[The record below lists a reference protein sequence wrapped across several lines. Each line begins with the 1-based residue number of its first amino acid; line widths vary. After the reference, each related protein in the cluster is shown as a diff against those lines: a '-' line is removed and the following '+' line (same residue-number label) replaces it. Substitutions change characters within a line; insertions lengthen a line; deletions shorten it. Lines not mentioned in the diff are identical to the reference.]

1 MMHNRNQSRIC
12 ERTAPSGR
20 DADTYKLELFVAEI
34 CDLNPDQLFRIDKFP
49 YGAPDSG
56 RQFYRHYHEAL
67 FAKGYVVSNMKNC
80 MFYKNTEE
88 ETTFIVL
95 LVDDTLIFS
104 KWQQDIDQFVISMN
118 NNYRRTL
125 DSKGDSFLG
134 INTSHNDD

>member
-1 MMHNRNQSRIC
+1 
-12 ERTAPSGR
+12 
-20 DADTYKLELFVAEI
+20 
-34 CDLNPDQLFRIDKFP
+34 
-49 YGAPDSG
+49 
-56 RQFYRHYHEAL
+56 
-67 FAKGYVVSNMKNC
+67 MKNC

-118 NNYRRTL
+118 INYRRTL